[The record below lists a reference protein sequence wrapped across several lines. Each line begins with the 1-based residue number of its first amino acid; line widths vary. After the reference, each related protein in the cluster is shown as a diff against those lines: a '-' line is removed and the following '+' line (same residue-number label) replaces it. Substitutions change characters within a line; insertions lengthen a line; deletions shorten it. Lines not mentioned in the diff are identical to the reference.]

1 MDNKSVD
8 FQKSKAMPRI
18 EKDLVIAVV
27 LALLPIIL
35 VAVLIVTGNGRSQE
49 SETNVP
55 AASSS
60 ALEGPSYARD
70 PAWLV
75 ELPGDSFDYEAAAE
89 LSAMRWREM
98 ARFYEK
104 NGLLTRGAP
113 QFNADLDRFTTA
125 PNAEQARAYE
135 SVMAREAAEAQSNR
149 YLTEP
154 GWLQAREYEATR
166 GQGGAAAVDK
176 EYSFYTERYW
186 NAAAESQSAQPVEGT
201 ERDNNTLLYRGRGR

>member
-49 SETNVP
+49 AETNVP
-55 AASSS
+55 AVSSS

-75 ELPGDSFDYEAAAE
+75 ELPGDSFDYEAAAK
-89 LSAMRWREM
+89 LSAARWREM
-98 ARFYEK
+98 GRFYEK

-149 YLTEP
+149 FLTEP

-166 GQGGAAAVDK
+166 GQGGAAPVHK

-186 NAAAESQSAQPVEGT
+186 NAAAEYQPSQPVEGI
-201 ERDNNTLLYRGRGR
+201 ERDNNIPLYRGRGR